1 MPGNVPSSGASA
13 FAAMARSNC
22 AEPNGGIPWSSAP
35 PTTTLYSQENI
46 RYTVGLAATLL
57 DGAKISIF
65 DAVSGG
71 AGPATW
77 RAAL

>member
-1 MPGNVPSSGASA
+1 
-13 FAAMARSNC
+13 MARSNC

-35 PTTTLYSQENI
+35 PTTTSSYSQENI
-46 RYTVGLAATLL
+46 RYTVGLATTLP
-57 DGAKISIF
+57 DGAEISIF
-65 DAVSGG
+65 EAVSGG